1 MTMKAWLTGD
11 EFDLQDLVDLL
22 PSGDVRVVRE
32 DDEFYLT
39 SPEIDNPPEG
49 MAFQDAAEQLI
60 TKINGLARVRNPRFQ
75 PVALTDRY
83 SEGAGD
89 HIVLKPAP
97 CQVRIRGETVT
108 VTLTKP
114 DGTVVV
120 AGTPSPW
127 PERFAATAAHPDL
140 AEALEVMGRPKVLWW
155 SDLYWVFEI
164 IRDSVKPDEI
174 HELGWAT
181 KTEVSSFTGSAQK
194 ARHARSSAAPKK
206 PMALSEAKEFVNR
219 LLLAWLS
226 TLTP

>member
-39 SPEIDNPPEG
+39 SPEIDNPPER
-49 MAFQDAAEQLI
+49 MAFHDAAEQLI
-60 TKINGLARVRNPRFQ
+60 TRINGIARVRNPRFQ

-83 SEGAGD
+83 SEGEGD

-127 PERFAATAAHPDL
+127 PERFAAAASHPDL
-140 AEALEVMGRPKVLWW
+140 AEALEVMGRPKLLWW

-181 KTEVSSFTGSAQK
+181 KTEVSSFRGSAQK

-206 PMALSEAKEFVNR
+206 PMSLSEAKDFVNR